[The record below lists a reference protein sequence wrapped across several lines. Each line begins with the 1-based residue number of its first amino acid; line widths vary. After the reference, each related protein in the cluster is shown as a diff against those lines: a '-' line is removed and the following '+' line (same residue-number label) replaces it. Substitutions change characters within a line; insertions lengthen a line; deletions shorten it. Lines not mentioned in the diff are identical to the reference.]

1 MKMGVPD
8 LEILTAFQKDMNEGG
23 KLLRV
28 NA

>member
-23 KLLRV
+23 KLLFQRY
-28 NA
+28 